1 VVGEILHIF
10 LTYQALP
17 EDFLSNLDI
26 PINLF
31 LLMEGYLSNGRS
43 AFLRCHI
50 GKLHVILCLNSS
62 PPVFTF
68 KGAEIWQEEKRI

>member
-17 EDFLSNLDI
+17 EDFLSNLDT

-31 LLMEGYLSNGRS
+31 LLVEGY
-43 AFLRCHI
+43 
-50 GKLHVILCLNSS
+50 
-62 PPVFTF
+62 PPTRKTTGFAR
-68 KGAEIWQEEKRI
+68 G